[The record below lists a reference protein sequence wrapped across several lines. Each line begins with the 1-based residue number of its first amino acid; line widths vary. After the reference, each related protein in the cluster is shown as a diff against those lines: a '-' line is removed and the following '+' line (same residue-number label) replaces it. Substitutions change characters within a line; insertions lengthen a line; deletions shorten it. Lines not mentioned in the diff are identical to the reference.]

1 MNYTKQMRIYVA
13 EGYKV
18 KASLPIIGKTYYNP
32 LEDVEYVA
40 TTQDTDKVLLVGT
53 VGEPWFAP
61 IAKVIKQYSNIDG
74 TDLTETDFSFNSID
88 IVRKRSYNAAMELN
102 ENTDVEIS
110 AGNILHAKKGDFLVC
125 SVTEE
130 DGKLIPDDQWGY
142 WTINREVFKNT
153 NKLL

>member
-1 MNYTKQMRIYVA
+1 M
-13 EGYKV
+13 
-18 KASLPIIGKTYYNP
+18 S
-32 LEDVEYVA
+32 
-40 TTQDTDKVLLVGT
+40 T

-74 TDLTETDFSFNSID
+74 TDLTETDFSFNAID
-88 IVRKRSYNAAMELN
+88 IIRKRSYNAAMELN
-102 ENTDVEIS
+102 EDTDVEIS

-125 SVTEE
+125 SVTEK